1 MRRGEERGGE
11 GRGEERERDQKSKGN
26 GVLELQRESQR
37 ELKWQFWQTMYQ
49 HLYTLL
55 TTLCVLYIMY
65 IHPEDVVLLLPH
77 ALTNDTETYPTI
89 AIYTHHS
96 GNNCVL
102 ISKSCPSH
110 LLLLWAS
117 TAGRWHRGTGPQTHS
132 SHVVSSLSLLPSCT
146 KIPNL
151 Y

>member
-1 MRRGEERGGE
+1 
-11 GRGEERERDQKSKGN
+11 
-26 GVLELQRESQR
+26 
-37 ELKWQFWQTMYQ
+37 
-49 HLYTLL
+49 
-55 TTLCVLYIMY
+55 MY

-117 TAGRWHRGTGPQTHS
+117 TAGRWHRATNTL
-132 SHVVSSLSLLPSCT
+132 VTCRFVSLPPSF
-146 KIPNL
+146 L